1 MIQEL
6 KDRITK
12 KFGTVTHFCDC
23 ANLDI
28 YEVQKLF
35 TSSIRAE
42 SRESKREPKLWEI
55 SNICDLTNADSY
67 TVKQIS
73 PDMRQVIKDKINA
86 LGGVSEYV
94 KNNHEFS
101 ESTIRQI
108 INGRRKNIS
117 IGVNLLL
124 DKLEIKNHEI

>member
-42 SRESKREPKLWEI
+42 SRESKRELKLLEI

-73 PDMRQVIKDKINA
+73 PDMRQDIKDKINS
-86 LGGVSEYV
+86 LGGVSDYV
-94 KNNHEFS
+94 KHNHEFS

-124 DKLEIKNHEI
+124 DKLEIHHNE